1 MSDVAACVG
10 ERACVGGV
18 WCVWTLGG
26 RQRVWVCVCV
36 CDVRAPVCVWV
47 CAAQTTWAASG
58 RLAGMVVL
66 GSGSNREHGDR
77 N

>member
-1 MSDVAACVG
+1 MCVRWEDG
-10 ERACVGGV
+10 SASGC
-18 WCVWTLGG
+18 
-26 RQRVWVCVCV
+26 VCVCV
-36 CDVRAPVCVWV
+36 CVRAPVCVWV
-47 CAAQTTWAASG
+47 CAAQTTWAASE

>member
-1 MSDVAACVG
+1 MCGVWPGGQRLCVLVCECVGVARVACVHLCG
-10 ERACVGGV
+10 VGVYVG
-18 WCVWTLGG
+18 
-26 RQRVWVCVCV
+26 
-36 CDVRAPVCVWV
+36 
-47 CAAQTTWAASG
+47 AQSTWAASR